1 MRRSYVLDP
10 GSSVTL
16 VRMGNS
22 SRALT
27 WLTAGV
33 FAALLLPRLAQ
44 DGMFMDGELYAA
56 VAHNEARGYGTF
68 WLPRFSE
75 RGVAGLPAFHEHP
88 PLFFGLLATWF
99 RIFGSGFWVER
110 AFSLFT
116 ALLLAGLLVL
126 LWRQLI
132 PGDRGRR
139 ASWWP
144 ILLWIIVPTVFRS
157 YHNNMIENTMGLFTT
172 AAVLCVLKSGD
183 RWWPWWPLAGLCVV
197 LASLTKGLPG
207 LFPLA
212 APVLCWIALRN
223 GSLARAFAASSL
235 MTALVVVAYALLW
248 AWPDAHANLSV
259 YVEKRLLH
267 RIAAMPTVEHHW
279 ASLEMLFSNM
289 LGPLAI
295 VVVLWASLRKHTGS
309 MGPDRRAAL
318 AMLLTGLSG
327 VAPLMLTL
335 VQKSFYMTAAL
346 PLISLALALW
356 SLPYM
361 ERLLAMLA
369 PRAVAIRAITGA
381 GMVAVAGAIIAAVA
395 LFGTAGRDAELLR
408 DVRRIGPVVG
418 PDRTVGLPPALWN
431 EWGLQT
437 YLMRY
442 ASISLDNGP
451 VPHTWYV
458 TTKNGPIPDT
468 LDHHA
473 VDLGL
478 ETLQLYRRAQDP

>member
-144 ILLWIIVPTVFRS
+144 ILLWIIVPTVFWS

-172 AAVLCVLKSGD
+172 AAVL
-183 RWWPWWPLAGLCVV
+183 
-197 LASLTKGLPG
+197 
-207 LFPLA
+207 
-212 APVLCWIALRN
+212 
-223 GSLARAFAASSL
+223 
-235 MTALVVVAYALLW
+235 
-248 AWPDAHANLSV
+248 
-259 YVEKRLLH
+259 
-267 RIAAMPTVEHHW
+267 
-279 ASLEMLFSNM
+279 
-289 LGPLAI
+289 
-295 VVVLWASLRKHTGS
+295 
-309 MGPDRRAAL
+309 
-318 AMLLTGLSG
+318 
-327 VAPLMLTL
+327 
-335 VQKSFYMTAAL
+335 
-346 PLISLALALW
+346 
-356 SLPYM
+356 
-361 ERLLAMLA
+361 
-369 PRAVAIRAITGA
+369 
-381 GMVAVAGAIIAAVA
+381 
-395 LFGTAGRDAELLR
+395 
-408 DVRRIGPVVG
+408 
-418 PDRTVGLPPALWN
+418 
-431 EWGLQT
+431 
-437 YLMRY
+437 
-442 ASISLDNGP
+442 
-451 VPHTWYV
+451 
-458 TTKNGPIPDT
+458 
-468 LDHHA
+468 
-473 VDLGL
+473 
-478 ETLQLYRRAQDP
+478 